1 MNKFFFLLF
10 LFIATKAEA
19 QTSALAIADSLYAVG
34 NYSEAIEELE
44 RSDSKSEAV
53 LLKLAQAQKASGNMV
68 AALDNYRTVMKLN
81 PKRVLTAVA
90 YGKLLS
96 STGNLQEADSILSQL
111 TVNHSMNAEF
121 HYQLGLIREKRKDST
136 AMKHYNF
143 AILLQKNHQQ
153 ALAKVAKSALVRGK
167 LVRAERLSKQGL
179 ETNPTNLTLLSILA
193 QAYYFQKEYKLA
205 IEEFEKL
212 VGLGAGSEFIH
223 SRLGTS
229 YYHLQNYDKAIAHF
243 NSALDYED
251 ENHATHYSLGKLYA
265 LKGAYE
271 DSERHLLFAILLKDV
286 SVDEE
291 FASLGLTYKL
301 SEKPKEALTYFNK
314 ALEENPDN
322 ERAMYER
329 AIVADSYFKDLQAR
343 LNYYQ
348 AYVERFEELG
358 SKNLLLLAKR
368 RIKDIREEMHMTAEK
383 ADTLTN

>member
-19 QTSALAIADSLYAVG
+19 QTSALAIADSLYAVE
-34 NYSEAIEELE
+34 NYSGAIEELE
-44 RSDSKSEAV
+44 RSGSKSEAV
-53 LLKLAQAQKASGNMV
+53 LLKLAQAQKANGNIV
-68 AALDNYRTVMKLN
+68 AALDNFRNVINSN
-81 PKRVLTAVA
+81 PDRILTSVE

-96 STGNLQEADSILSQL
+96 STGNLQEADSIFTGL
-111 TVNHSMNAEF
+111 VKKYPMNAGF
-121 HYQLGLIREKRKDST
+121 HYQLGLVREKRKDST

-143 AILLQKNHQQ
+143 TILLQKTHQQ
-153 ALAKVAKSALVRGK
+153 ALIKVSTRALAGGK
-167 LVRAERLSKQGL
+167 LIRAERLSKQGL
-179 ETNPTNLTLLSILA
+179 ETNPTGIALLSILA
-193 QAYYFQKEYKLA
+193 QSYYYQKEYGQA
-205 IEEFEKL
+205 VEQFEKL
-212 VGLGAGSEFIH
+212 VDLGAGSEFVH
-223 SRLGTS
+223 SKLGTA
-229 YYHLQNYDKAIAHF
+229 YFHLENYDKAIAHF

-265 LKGAYE
+265 LKGEYE
-271 DSERHLLFAILLKDV
+271 NSERHLLFAILLKDV
-286 SVDEE
+286 IVDEE
-291 FASLGLTYKL
+291 YTSLGLTYKL
-301 SEKPKEALTYFNK
+301 SEKPKKALAYFNK

-329 AIVADSYFKDLQAR
+329 AIVADSYYKDLQTR

-348 AYVERFEELG
+348 SYVDRFEEYG